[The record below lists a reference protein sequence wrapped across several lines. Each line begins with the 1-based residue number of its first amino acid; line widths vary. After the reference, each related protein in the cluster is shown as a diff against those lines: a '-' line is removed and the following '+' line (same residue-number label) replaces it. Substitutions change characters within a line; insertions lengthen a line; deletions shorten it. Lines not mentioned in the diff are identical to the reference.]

1 MWHRTDAKGRAHDV
15 PVRGRLRSNNP
26 SALLSAA
33 RAGFGL
39 AILPRYVAQE
49 SLKRREIA
57 PVLTDHA
64 LPAQEMHAVYPSPK
78 LVPQRAQSFV
88 AFLAERLQGGWW
100 T

>member
-1 MWHRTDAKGRAHDV
+1 HDV
-15 PVRGRLRSNNP
+15 PVRGRLRSNNL
-26 SALLSAA
+26 SALLAAA

-57 PVLTDHA
+57 PVLTDHT

-78 LVPQRAQSFV
+78 LVPQRVQTFV
-88 AFLAERLQGGWW
+88 GFLAEQLQGEWW
-100 T
+100 AA